1 MGRLLPTLQGKRH
14 AGVAAGARVAGVSTE
29 ELDRAVRTVV
39 RECMSISPG
48 EEVLVVCNPATEE
61 IGALMRIEAQGDGA
75 SATLAVMSE
84 RESAAA
90 EPPDVVAAAM
100 AEADVV
106 LAPTIQSISHTD
118 ARRRASEQGVRI
130 ASLPGVTEEMLSR
143 LMVSDLTEVRRRGWA
158 LSGVLNG
165 GSEARITCRHG
176 SDLRI
181 GLENRLSIVDAG
193 ELGNRGAFGNL
204 PCGETFIAPVE
215 GTAEGTLVVDGSI
228 AGVGLLDTPVSLTV
242 REGHLVGTTGADGDR
257 LLELLT
263 AHGPDGTNVAEL
275 GIGTNEEALLTG
287 NILED
292 EKILGTCH
300 VAFGASAAI
309 GGTVQVPV
317 HLDCVVLEPTVEV
330 DGETLVR
337 GGDLLA

>member
-1 MGRLLPTLQGKRH
+1 MQGKAMQRSLSR
-14 AGVAAGARVAGVSTE
+14 ARVAGVSTD
-29 ELDRAVRTVV
+29 LDKAVRTIV
-39 RECMSISPG
+39 RECMSVSPG
-48 EEVLVVCNPATEE
+48 EEVLVVCNPVTEE

-90 EPPDVVAAAM
+90 EPPDVVAAGM
-100 AEADVV
+100 KEADVV
-106 LAPTIQSISHTD
+106 LAPTIQSISHTA
-118 ARRRASEQGVRI
+118 ARNAASEAGVRI
-130 ASLPGVTEEMLSR
+130 ASLPGVTEDMLTR
-143 LMVSDLTEVRRRGWA
+143 LMTGDLSEVRRRGWA
-158 LSGVLNG
+158 LSGFLNG
-165 GSEARITCRHG
+165 AVEVRITCRHG
-176 SDLRI
+176 SDLRLGI
-181 GLENRLSIVDAG
+181 ENRLSIVDAG

-228 AGVGLLDTPVSLTV
+228 AGVGLLETPVSLTV
-242 REGHLVGTTGADGDR
+242 REGHLTDTTGSDGAA
-257 LLELLT
+257 LMELLS

-317 HLDCVVLEPTVEV
+317 HLDCVVLEPTVEI
-330 DGETLVR
+330 DGETVVS
-337 GGDLLA
+337 GGDLLV

>member
-1 MGRLLPTLQGKRH
+1 MT
-14 AGVAAGARVAGVSTE
+14 T

-39 RECMSISPG
+39 RECMSVSPG

-75 SATLAVMSE
+75 TATLAVMSE
-84 RESAAA
+84 RETAAG

-106 LAPTIQSISHTD
+106 LAPTVQSISHTD
-118 ARRRASEQGVRI
+118 ARRRASEAGVRI
-130 ASLPGVTEEMLSR
+130 GSLPGVTEDMLTR
-143 LMVSDLTEVRRRGWA
+143 LMTSDLSEVRRRGWA
-158 LSGVLNG
+158 LSSILNG
-165 GSEARITCRHG
+165 GAEARITCRHG
-176 SDLRI
+176 SDLRL
-181 GLENRLSIVDAG
+181 GLEGRLSIVDAG
-193 ELGNRGAFGNL
+193 ELGNRSAFGNL
-204 PCGETFIAPVE
+204 PCGEAFIAPVE

-228 AGVGLLDTPVSLTV
+228 AEVGLLDTPTSLTIHA
-242 REGHLVGTTGADGDR
+242 GHLTATTGSDGGA
-257 LLELLT
+257 LLELLS
-263 AHGPDGTNVAEL
+263 AHGEDGTNVAEL

-317 HLDCVVLEPTVEV
+317 HLDCVVLEPTIEI
-330 DGETLVR
+330 DGETIVS
-337 GGDLLA
+337 GGDLIL